1 LLRYLNHFRIFLLL
15 IAAFVF
21 LTSCSDTTSVK
32 PIHTQSV
39 ILQDVLI
46 SPLNISFKNTA
57 IKKDTTINL
66 TFAATVTDT
75 SLIKSDPFFTVI
87 DLQSSQAIATGQLT
101 NFDKSKS
108 RFTTKYPL
116 QLKTTAFAEYQVY
129 IFAIDK
135 QNQSTNRY
143 QTIIT
148 VQGNVGKPPVVLSVS
163 NPDSVQIPSGSNTSY
178 VDFKAK
184 VTDPD
189 GQSNIDSVLVN
200 LVSQNTGKPLNGS
213 PYLLYD
219 DGGSTNVGGSVSGD
233 AFKGDSVYTRRFQVS
248 SSNTADKLTV
258 SYFAV
263 DKTGLHSD
271 TTATHLVFVK

>member
-1 LLRYLNHFRIFLLL
+1 VI
-15 IAAFVF
+15 VF
-21 LTSCSDTTSVK
+21 ITTCSDTTSVK
-32 PIHTQSV
+32 PIHTQNV
-39 ILQDVLI
+39 ILQDVII
-46 SPLNISFKNTA
+46 SPINISFKNTA
-57 IKKDTTINL
+57 IQKDTTINL

-75 SLIKSDPFFTVI
+75 SLIKGDPYFTII
-87 DLQSSQAIATGQLT
+87 DLQSEQAIASGRLT
-101 NFDKSKS
+101 DFDKSKIRYS
-108 RFTTKYPL
+108 TIYPL
-116 QLKTTAFAEYQVY
+116 QLNTTTFVEYQVY

-135 QNQSTNRY
+135 QNQSSNRY

-148 VQGNVGKPPVVLSVS
+148 VQGNVGEPPVVLNVS
-163 NPDSVQIPSGSNTSY
+163 NPDTVQIPTGSNINNI
-178 VDFKAK
+178 DFKAK

-200 LVSQNTGKPLNGS
+200 LVSQNTGKPLTGS

-271 TTATHLVFVK
+271 TTTTHLVFVK